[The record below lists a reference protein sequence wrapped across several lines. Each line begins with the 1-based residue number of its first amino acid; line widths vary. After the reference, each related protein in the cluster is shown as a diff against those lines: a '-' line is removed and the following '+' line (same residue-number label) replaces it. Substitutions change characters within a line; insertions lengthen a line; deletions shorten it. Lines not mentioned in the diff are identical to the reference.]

1 MKRMIVI
8 PIATLLF
15 TVAIFPARTHAQ
27 TTASQITPFDLTYI
41 AYQGYFK
48 DQGIPSAG
56 GLIDAIVSKKIVA
69 QDLIRAAV
77 KINQLPIQTLD
88 DRDYISNLE
97 SQMQGLT
104 DG

>member
-1 MKRMIVI
+1 MKCKMFI

-15 TVAIFPARTHAQ
+15 AGAMFPIATHAQ
-27 TTASQITPFDLTYI
+27 TTASQITPFNLTYI

-77 KINQLPIQTLD
+77 KTNQLTVKTLG

-97 SQMQGLT
+97 GQMKGLT
-104 DG
+104 ES